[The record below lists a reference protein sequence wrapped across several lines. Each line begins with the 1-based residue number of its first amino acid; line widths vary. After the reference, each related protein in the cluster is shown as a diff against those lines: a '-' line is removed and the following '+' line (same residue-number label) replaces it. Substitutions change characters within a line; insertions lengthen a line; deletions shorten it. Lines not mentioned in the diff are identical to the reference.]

1 MILQLRVP
9 PFFLFQKPRL
19 GPFRTI
25 TRWDPQGWHRKRW
38 GENQSLLL
46 LLVVKISVA
55 RIVFFFPLS
64 YLGGDF
70 QELPKKI
77 RWVGGFSSKK
87 NRNLKKS
94 YVSELVYDGKIMID
108 WSFRTLTLGAGF
120 KYFYFHPHLGKMNH
134 FDEHIFQIF
143 SKPPTERK
151 QFEEANAEIGLSQ
164 EVQKVAWEWGCS
176 DRHIG
181 ALCENLWFMTC
192 WAFLKLR
199 SRTANLVM
207 ICTWMCIDEYYIYT
221 VYIYIIFSQKHIDS
235 HLVCFPKRFI
245 YTVRLHLKTSSL
257 FASLFGGG
265 RPLTSQALKMNGVEQ
280 SRWSHELMS
289 NKWMIDPPK

>member
-1 MILQLRVP
+1 
-9 PFFLFQKPRL
+9 
-19 GPFRTI
+19 
-25 TRWDPQGWHRKRW
+25 
-38 GENQSLLL
+38 
-46 LLVVKISVA
+46 
-55 RIVFFFPLS
+55 
-64 YLGGDF
+64 
-70 QELPKKI
+70 
-77 RWVGGFSSKK
+77 
-87 NRNLKKS
+87 
-94 YVSELVYDGKIMID
+94 MID

-181 ALCENLWFMTC
+181 ARCENLWFMTC

-207 ICTWMCIDEYYIYT
+207 IWWIIYIQ
-221 VYIYIIFSQKHIDS
+221 YIYILSFHKSILIHAR
-235 HLVCFPKRFI
+235 LVCFPKRFI

-265 RPLTSQALKMNGVEQ
+265 PATHQPGPENEWSGTEPLKPWVGVKQVNDRSPKLYTLPETNSNISPEKWWVGLLLCNFLLKCSLLGGHN
-280 SRWSHELMS
+280 R
-289 NKWMIDPPK
+289 